1 MLDQATMLMINSDRR
16 QKLETQEHTDRYTD
30 NSVMLDAP
38 NKPLVTREKAT
49 SIPAAPAPAS
59 PTPESSS
66 PPPTPPN
73 TTWPWWAWVALIALV
88 LGVVTN
94 LSNN

>member
-49 SIPAAPAPAS
+49 SIPAPAPAS
-59 PTPESSS
+59 LTPESSS
-66 PPPTPPN
+66 PPPTPSN